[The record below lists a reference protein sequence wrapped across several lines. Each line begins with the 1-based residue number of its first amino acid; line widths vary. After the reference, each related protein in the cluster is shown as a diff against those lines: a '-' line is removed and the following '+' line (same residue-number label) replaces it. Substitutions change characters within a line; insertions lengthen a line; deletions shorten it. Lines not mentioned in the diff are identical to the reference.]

1 MKRSNIQLKYGNK
14 KVELNLEDKNIIGV
28 LSGNQSKPLKN
39 PIAKVENLLDK
50 PIHSPSL
57 EQLIKEKR
65 AQTIL
70 IIVNDV
76 TRPTPYHVLLPPLL
90 NKLEQVGISKENIT
104 FMVATGAHRGNTEEE
119 NNKTFGKD
127 IVSSYH
133 FINHSCDDEKLTDL
147 GNMKSGNRLL
157 VDPIIQ
163 QIDFI
168 ITTGVIVPHY
178 QAGFSGGRK
187 SILPGICGRE
197 TIEVNHANMIHP
209 NSFTGNLI
217 DNPVHN
223 EMTEAARIVGV
234 DFNMNVVTD
243 ENGDIIDVVAGELER
258 SWPKGVEICRN
269 TYFAPIQKKA
279 DVVFVSTG
287 GYPKDINVYQAQ
299 KSLENAIQA
308 VNPGGTIVLVAECRE
323 GLGNSIFEKWI
334 EEAQS
339 IEDIEER
346 LKVRFVLGGHKAYA
360 IAKVAKEV
368 DIILV
373 SSLNKRQVNKLFMTY
388 AENIEQAVNL
398 VREKHGPNFIS
409 YIILSGNTV
418 LPKVMK

>member
-1 MKRSNIQLKYGNK
+1 
-14 KVELNLEDKNIIGV
+14 
-28 LSGNQSKPLKN
+28 
-39 PIAKVENLLDK
+39 
-50 PIHSPSL
+50 
-57 EQLIKEKR
+57 
-65 AQTIL
+65 
-70 IIVNDV
+70 
-76 TRPTPYHVLLPPLL
+76 
-90 NKLEQVGISKENIT
+90 
-104 FMVATGAHRGNTEEE
+104 
-119 NNKTFGKD
+119 
-127 IVSSYH
+127 
-133 FINHSCDDEKLTDL
+133 
-147 GNMKSGNRLL
+147 
-157 VDPIIQ
+157 
-163 QIDFI
+163 
-168 ITTGVIVPHY
+168 
-178 QAGFSGGRK
+178 
-187 SILPGICGRE
+187 CGRE

-223 EMTEAARIVGV
+223 EMKEAARIVGV
-234 DFNMNVVTD
+234 DFNINVVTD
-243 ENGDIIDVVAGELER
+243 ENGIIIDVVAGELEK
-258 SWPKGVEICRN
+258 SWSEGVEICRN

-299 KSLENAIQA
+299 KSLENAVQA
-308 VNPGGTIVLVAECRE
+308 VNPGGTIVLAAECRE

-398 VREKHGPNFIS
+398 VREKHGHDFMS

-418 LPKVMK
+418 LPQIE